1 MTTFKTPS
9 AETVSETL
17 RKIPTLQ
24 LRRVFYRSNIN
35 PNWVKPLFEAG
46 AFNAPEE
53 AVVDERGLIRE
64 PYWPEIDY
72 LKDMAQFVPED
83 VVRVLVSLK
92 DSTNSW
98 IRRAVFEIGANIP
111 PSQAALLVPMIIEW
125 GIKGLG
131 FRSDQEAQATM
142 IRNLLTCGEH
152 RAGMRL
158 ADLLMHPVA
167 GDKRKRVVTGIEEY
181 WYCKEL
187 PSIAK
192 AMTSS
197 GLRQTIVWLIDYE
210 RMNEH
215 LTDDFD
221 ITYIARGVI
230 EESDNESNS
239 IEQSLIDAV
248 FELAT
253 DNIRLK
259 PEAAVGF
266 LKRYDTIIV
275 RRTVLAAMNRVL
287 EQLTSAGEDTEA
299 ALNAAC
305 DLIQDIPSTDS
316 TCRVEYAKL
325 VKTIHSIDPSRLTD
339 ILRPIV
345 MAGPYGSADIFRE
358 KLTKDVEEGVSLDD
372 KLKDRTAQWR
382 HRLLAAIGKDYLPEE
397 LHETLDKLNDSLGII
412 SDPLTPMISS
422 SITWVGPVADKSKD
436 NLLLMSAE
444 EIIQY
449 LETWKPG
456 ESWQGPT
463 HDGQGREI
471 TSLLSTNPQIISGV
485 HHLIDRL
492 RPTYLRA
499 LLQGWEA
506 AIKNGITPDW
516 DQLIETASETLS
528 HSDESTFEQ
537 EGRDF
542 DDDPNYGYAKKAAMS
557 VLETIARKPK
567 DITIPDEKMAQIA
580 ELIINLDPE
589 EAWTD
594 YINDA
599 KNSEMDPLTISLNWR
614 WPEYFRALVIL
625 TTHGKEAPWYSDAL
639 LAIDRELVR
648 DDTIGASR
656 AVIGERFGNLS
667 HYAPEWLVAHKE
679 ELIGSSHGL
688 SPNQEIAFTTLLAT
702 SDYYNTAF
710 DLIRDAMTAVIP
722 RMDQLKAGWKGR
734 SEPNQLI
741 GSWIIHAFIWGH
753 VEYDDP
759 IIQSFFEN
767 SSAENTGDTIGH
779 IAWAFMQSETVDS
792 NVAKRLG
799 ELWDLRVAY
808 VKDQPENIEELSD
821 FYWFIRSNKYEP
833 EWWLPRLIEA
843 AQLHD
848 NLNTHGMIG
857 EILASV
863 AIDYPR
869 DTLTAITLLLDDKP
883 DVDMLKYDL
892 REHAAPEIIATC
904 LISDNPK
911 LINEAK
917 KFMNDLGSWGYID
930 LEDRVNTL
938 VAEKQAG
945 NTSP

>member
-1 MTTFKTPS
+1 MATFKTPP
-9 AETVSETL
+9 AELVAETL
-17 RKIPTLQ
+17 RKIPTLE
-24 LRRVFYRSNIN
+24 LRRVFYRSNKN

-46 AFNAPEE
+46 AFSAPQE

-72 LKDMAQFVPED
+72 LKEMSQFAPED
-83 VVRVLVSLK
+83 VVQVLLSLK

-111 PSQAALLVPMIIEW
+111 PNQAALLVPIIIDW
-125 GIKGLG
+125 GIEGLG

-142 IRNLLTCGEH
+142 IRNLLTGGEH

-158 ADLLMHPVA
+158 ADLLMRPVA
-167 GDKRKRVVTGIEEY
+167 GGKRKRIITGIEEY
-181 WYCKEL
+181 WYGKEL
-187 PSIAK
+187 LSIAK

-197 GLRQTIVWLIDYE
+197 GLRQTIGWLIDYE
-210 RMNEH
+210 KINEH

-221 ITYIARGVI
+221 ITYIARSVI

-239 IEQSLIDAV
+239 IEQSLIDAI

-253 DNIRLK
+253 DNIRLN
-259 PEAAVGF
+259 PGPTVGF

-275 RRTVLAAMNRVL
+275 RRTVLAAMNRAL
-287 EQLTSAGEDTEA
+287 EQLSDAGEDTEA
-299 ALNAAC
+299 ALNAAY

-316 TCRVEYAKL
+316 TCKVEYAKL
-325 VKTIHSIDPSRLTD
+325 VKTIYDIDPSRLSD
-339 ILRPIV
+339 ILPPIIA
-345 MAGPYGSADIFRE
+345 AGPYGSADVFRK
-358 KLTKDVEEGVSLDD
+358 KLTKDTEEGVSLDD

-397 LHETLDKLNDSLGII
+397 LHETLDKLNGDLGVI
-412 SDPLTPMISS
+412 SNPLTPMISS
-422 SITWVGPVADKSKD
+422 SSTWVGPVADKSKE
-436 NLLLMSAE
+436 NLLLMNPE
-444 EIIQY
+444 EIIEY
-449 LETWKPG
+449 LATWKPG
-456 ESWQGPT
+456 ESWQRPT

-471 TSLLSTNPQIISGV
+471 TSLLSTNPQIIAGIHS
-485 HHLIDRL
+485 LTDRL

-516 DQLIETASETLS
+516 DQLIETASETLN
-528 HSDESTFEQ
+528 HPDESTFEQ

-557 VLETIARKPK
+557 LLETIARKPK
-567 DITIPDEKMAQIA
+567 DITIPDEKMALVA
-580 ELIINLDPE
+580 DLIISLDPE

-625 TTHGKEAPWYSDAL
+625 TTHGKEAPWYNDAL
-639 LAIDRELVR
+639 LAIDRELAR

-667 HYAPEWLVAHKE
+667 HYAPEWLALHKE
-679 ELIGSSHGL
+679 ELIGSSRGQ
-688 SPNQEIAFTTLLAT
+688 SVNQEIAFTTLLAT
-702 SDYYNTAF
+702 SGYYNAAF
-710 DLIRDAMTAVIP
+710 DLIRDAMVAAIL

-734 SEPNQLI
+734 NEPNQLV

-753 VEYDDP
+753 VEYEDP
-759 IIQSFFEN
+759 IVQSFFEN
-767 SSAENTGDTIGH
+767 SSAENTGDAIGN
-779 IAWAFMQSETVDS
+779 IAWAFMQAETVDAD
-792 NVAKRLG
+792 VARKLG

-808 VKDQPENIEELSD
+808 VRDHPENIAELND
-821 FYWFIRSNKYEP
+821 FYWFIRSNKYES

-843 AQLHD
+843 AQLH
-848 NLNTHGMIG
+848 NELNTHGMIG
-857 EILASV
+857 EILAS
-863 AIDYPR
+863 AAKDYPHEA
-869 DTLTAITLLLDDKP
+869 LEAITLLLNDKP

-904 LISDNPK
+904 LISGDSD
-911 LINEAK
+911 LINKAK

-930 LEDRVNTL
+930 LEDRVKAL
-938 VAEKQAG
+938 ILEKQDLR
-945 NTSP
+945 